1 MAKSWALLV
10 GLVLGLG
17 TATVTHA
24 SVVKWKWSG
33 TLIVNLGALPDF
45 KHFGTGLAMVNG
57 SSGSGYGHLNTLR
70 LAGGLSYTGGNNVP
84 ETIPMTNP
92 ADPGGWITLR
102 ATGIRLGTLTLNE
115 ISGGPPLGS
124 KNTGVQ
130 PGRMKFCFLFPGC
143 GSYTPIPLGT
153 KGGQGVGVGGMFTLN
168 TFSQGG
174 GYRHSLQGAPW
185 TIGIASIR
193 NVTTTTPN
201 GGISTYTKTIQ
212 GFVHGPGSNT
222 SNTLNTS
229 GVLQLVTPVFVQTN
243 QEAPETFQAWWL
255 EVRLRFIPEP
265 NRLLLL
271 GSGVA
276 ALLLLGRSRR
286 RGS

>member
-1 MAKSWALLV
+1 
-10 GLVLGLG
+10 
-17 TATVTHA
+17 
-24 SVVKWKWSG
+24 
-33 TLIVNLGALPDF
+33 
-45 KHFGTGLAMVNG
+45 
-57 SSGSGYGHLNTLR
+57 
-70 LAGGLSYTGGNNVP
+70 
-84 ETIPMTNP
+84 
-92 ADPGGWITLR
+92 
-102 ATGIRLGTLTLNE
+102 
-115 ISGGPPLGS
+115 
-124 KNTGVQ
+124 
-130 PGRMKFCFLFPGC
+130 
-143 GSYTPIPLGT
+143 
-153 KGGQGVGVGGMFTLN
+153 MFTLN